1 MDQALEEL
9 RQLCALLEPE
19 RLRLDFSIVN
29 DMSYYNGIIFRGY
42 LPKLPS
48 GVLAGGRY
56 DNLLRQLGREGGAV
70 GFAVYMDLL
79 ERLEGP
85 EEEFD
90 GDVLLLYGPET
101 PAPAVL
107 QRAEELRRDGQRV
120 RTERRAP
127 EGLRFRRTE
136 RMEGAL

>member
-1 MDQALEEL
+1 M
-9 RQLCALLEPE
+9 
-19 RLRLDFSIVN
+19 
-29 DMSYYNGIIFRGY
+29 
-42 LPKLPS
+42 
-48 GVLAGGRY
+48 
-56 DNLLRQLGREGGAV
+56 LRQLGREGGAV